1 MKPITFT
8 STVFVSIALSA
19 VMLILTTAEA
29 NLFHWL
35 SLEPLRVNAGEYW
48 RILTAN
54 FVHFGWAHT
63 LMNVAALLLCTLAL
77 LSELSLAKYLSLLMV
92 SCLSVGAGIYWF
104 NPEYQPY
111 AGLSGAI
118 HGLVF
123 AGLIQTRAYPLWVK
137 ITGLLLITGKL
148 VQENLPG
155 YEATDLQ
162 QLIPAAVAVESHLY
176 GTIAGAAFALGD
188 KLIQFMKR
196 KL

>member
-1 MKPITFT
+1 
-8 STVFVSIALSA
+8 
-19 VMLILTTAEA
+19 MLILTTAEA

>member
-77 LSELSLAKYLSLLMV
+77 LGELSLAKYLSLLMV

-188 KLIQFMKR
+188 KLIQLMKR